1 MSKMKEVMNVL
12 GIKEGVP
19 YDVIDIE
26 NEHTVVSSPY
36 MYDGDTFVDYDNDTL
51 GNDGILWSLIK
62 GEYTV
67 KPVIVYSIPKDTPK
81 DTKVYVRD
89 SEDKPWR
96 PAYLA
101 KLDDNEGTPMYG
113 VYAYGRTSFT
123 AELLSNIKLYKYC
136 KLA

>member
-89 SEDKPWR
+89 SEDEDWE
-96 PAYLA
+96 PAYFA
-101 KLDDNEGTPMYG
+101 GFSDDLVYPYNVYTYG
-113 VYAYGRTSFT
+113 NSSFT
-123 AELLSNIKLYKYC
+123 SPSGDTTCYKYC